1 MTWQEPIVALVVGL
15 AVVSLYRHVRSMIGS
30 VGPGERQSCHGCDDC
45 DDQAAPVISVT
56 ESSNRSS
63 R

>member
-15 AVVSLYRHVRSMIGS
+15 AVVSFYRHVRSMIGIAK
-30 VGPGERQSCHGCDDC
+30 PGEQQSCHSCDDC
-45 DDQAAPVISVT
+45 GDEASPVTQAT
-56 ESSNRSS
+56 ESADRRS

>member
-1 MTWQEPIVALVVGL
+1 MSWQEPIVALVVGL

-30 VGPGERQSCHGCDDC
+30 VGSGEGQSCHGCDDC
-45 DDQAAPVISVT
+45 GDEAEPVVPMA
-56 ESSNRSS
+56 ESANRRS

>member
-15 AVVSLYRHVRSMIGS
+15 AVVSRYRHVRSMVVS
-30 VGPGERQSCHGCDDC
+30 SKSGEQQSCHGCDDC
-45 DDQAAPVISVT
+45 GDEAAPAIPIT
-56 ESSNRSS
+56 ESAHRRS

>member
-15 AVVSLYRHVRSMIGS
+15 AVVSFYRHVRSMIVTTKS
-30 VGPGERQSCHGCDDC
+30 GEQQSCHGCDDC
-45 DDQAAPVISVT
+45 GDEAAPATPMT
-56 ESSNRSS
+56 ESANRRS